1 EIYREAEIVYFKIIA
16 EDDRIAEIR
25 RELEGFLADKP
36 LRAAVRAQT
45 AASGISGLYL
55 YSSEATQAHAEQVLM
70 DMLREKEP
78 GLSAQEVFL
87 PQPYRTEHDAM
98 RLLHRLGEA
107 YEPLRLPWRRGK
119 KQG

>member
-1 EIYREAEIVYFKIIA
+1 
-16 EDDRIAEIR
+16 
-25 RELEGFLADKP
+25 
-36 LRAAVRAQT
+36 
-45 AASGISGLYL
+45 
-55 YSSEATQAHAEQVLM
+55 M

-119 KQG
+119 KHG